1 MTDISNLEQT
11 VTAAQEAFDR
21 TGEQHA
27 RSRKHLT
34 SLINIVEAN
43 LREKRVALA
52 QGETQRERMIREYG
66 QLQHMLH
73 DLVMTV
79 EVGPS
84 KGLVSIAERAGAG
97 MELGAGMEP
106 EAGMEPGAR
115 PEPRMGPVPLDLA
128 PLDPA
133 ANDAGPGRDGE
144 DENGSDRDGGC
155 DPDKLRAGFK
165 RVIKKKRTQDSPAG
179 KPKEPAPAT

>member
-1 MTDISNLEQT
+1 MTDISSLEET
-11 VTAAQEAFDR
+11 VAAAQEAFGR
-21 TGEQHA
+21 TGEQHL

-34 SLINIVEAN
+34 SLIDIVEEN

-52 QGETQRERMIREYG
+52 QSETQRERMIREYG
-66 QLQHMLH
+66 KLRHMLH

-79 EVGPS
+79 EVGPR
-84 KGLVSIAERAGAG
+84 KGPVSIAERAGAG
-97 MELGAGMEP
+97 MELGVGMEL
-106 EAGMEPGAR
+106 GSR
-115 PEPRMGPVPLDLA
+115 PESRMGPVPLDLA

-144 DENGSDRDGGC
+144 DENESARDGGC
-155 DPDKLRAGFK
+155 DPDKLRAGLR
-165 RVIKKKRTQDSPAG
+165 RVIKKRRAQAFPAD